1 VADDGD
7 IYEAL
12 AAAVADV
19 REPDLSRFA
28 PSAVRGALDRALRPA
43 EARAKFL
50 AWLNGRVQSLSGG
63 RVSIEER
70 PESDAVDPPSG
81 PDAPPELPIRVV
93 VRDEPFAESAV
104 LRADDS
110 ALHYPMRG

>member
-1 VADDGD
+1 VADDID
-7 IYEAL
+7 IYEAI

-43 EARAKFL
+43 QARANFL
-50 AWLNGRVQSLSGG
+50 TWLSGRVQSLSGG
-63 RVSIEER
+63 RVTIEER
-70 PESDAVDPPSG
+70 PESDAVDLPAD
-81 PDAPPELPIRVV
+81 PDATPDLPIRVV
-93 VRDEPFAESAV
+93 VQDEPFAESAV
-104 LRADDS
+104 LRADDG